1 MTDNRTK
8 GVTAKL
14 CGILIFAIL
23 LVAVPAV
30 LFDFYYDLNDDT
42 MIKDILSGAYTGEPS
57 AYCIQMLYPLSWCIS
72 MFYRAIPGLPW
83 YGLFLCLC
91 QFGVFVLVAW
101 RLMNVIKSKFARLSA
116 LVVELLIIFGLFFRE
131 ITILQYSVT
140 SGICMAGAVFLF
152 ITSENSDKASVFVKR
167 NIVPVLLVIISFMIR
182 TEVCIMLMPFLMLAG
197 VFCWM
202 KEKEV
207 FNLVNIKK
215 YSIIVLS
222 AIIGIL
228 VAFSIDKLAYSKN
241 GWESFMEFFDARTDI
256 YDFYGIPSYDDNKDF
271 YDEIGLSRE
280 AYTLLENYNF
290 ALDDS
295 LDSWRLEA
303 ISDYQRQKAYDGEA
317 LNSTFGFVTKNSVK
331 EAIWLYKNYIISG
344 FKALTG
350 EFFGNKVNSEGVLGT
365 YAVIGAYVIYAMV
378 CLLQM
383 NGKEKGQAVLKIL
396 ALFLIRSILWM
407 YLYMV
412 DRVLGRVTTP
422 LIMMELAVLIAFILK
437 DLPVSEDNDNS
448 QKDKIATIFNGMTN
462 AIAVLLAAL
471 FLVSALAVSNRV
483 LTEEYNNRIIA
494 DERWN
499 MLMDYCRSND
509 KGYYVIDVY
518 SSTSFNG
525 APYSEKIFK
534 NVDNSYKNFDI
545 CGGWAA
551 KSPVYEQKLAKMNL
565 KSIKSALYE
574 KQNNDTF
581 FVAGADKDLSWLSA
595 FYKKYGQQAE
605 PVCID
610 EIRTP
615 DNEVI
620 FKIFS
625 VKKP

>member
-14 CGILIFAIL
+14 CGILIFTIL

-101 RLMNVIKSKFARLSA
+101 RLMNIIKSKLAFFSA
-116 LVVELLIIFGLFFRE
+116 LVVELLLIFGLFFKE

-197 VFCWM
+197 LVCWM
-202 KEKEV
+202 KEDKA
-207 FNLVNIKK
+207 LSSVNIKK
-215 YSIIVLS
+215 YII
-222 AIIGIL
+222 IITCALIGML
-228 VAFSIDKLAYSKN
+228 VVFSVDKLAYSKN
-241 GWESFMEFFDARTDI
+241 GWGSFMDFFNARTDI
-256 YDFYGIPSYDDNKDF
+256 YDFYGMPSYDENKEF

-280 AYTLLENYNF
+280 SYTLLENYNF

-303 ISDYQRQKAYDGEA
+303 ISDYQRQKAYDGEG
-317 LNSTFGFVTKNSVK
+317 LNSTFGFVTKNSIK
-331 EAIWLYKNYIISG
+331 EALWLYKNHIVSG
-344 FKALTG
+344 LKALTG

-383 NGKEKGQAVLKIL
+383 KGKEKGQAIFKIL

-412 DRVLGRVTTP
+412 DRVLDRVTTP
-422 LIMMELAVLIAFILK
+422 LIMMELAVLIALTLK
-437 DLPVSEDNDNS
+437 DLPLSDNIDNS
-448 QKDKIATIFNGMTN
+448 QKDKMVAIFNGMTN
-462 AIAVLLAAL
+462 SVAVLLAVL
-471 FLVSALAVSNRV
+471 FLVSASAVSYRMV
-483 LTEEYNNRIIA
+483 TEEYNNRMAA

-499 MLMDYCRSND
+499 ILMDYCRSND
-509 KGYYVIDVY
+509 ELYYVIDVY
-518 SSTSFNG
+518 SSTSYNG

-565 KSIKSALYE
+565 KSIKSALYG
-574 KQNNDTF
+574 KQNNGTF
-581 FVAGADKDLSWLSA
+581 FVAGADKDLNWLSE
-595 FYKKYGQQAE
+595 FYKKYGQQVE
-605 PVCID
+605 MVCVE
-610 EIRTP
+610 EIKTSK
-615 DNEVI
+615 DEVI

-625 VKKP
+625 LNNP